1 MTLGRDEALQNA
13 RRNQFPGFTIQEAIL
28 HTGIHSQ
35 IDGAQHGT
43 VHDGLPEFLHEIE
56 HQRRLARTIHVQ
68 KSGEGFQPGERI
80 YWTINLADGLRRR
93 LLRKED
99 RPMDGERMERD
110 PMEEGQGVHSPGAG
124 GWQEHN
130 DMQAR

>member
-1 MTLGRDEALQNA
+1 MRSTDRGV
-13 RRNQFPGFTIQEAIL
+13 
-28 HTGIHSQ
+28 
-35 IDGAQHGT
+35 GT
-43 VHDGLPEFLHEIE
+43 DQQSDVGSP
-56 HQRRLARTIHVQ
+56 A
-68 KSGEGFQPGERI
+68 S
-80 YWTINLADGLRRR
+80 INLADGLRRR